1 MLKLQ
6 NTVRSFAYKTEKGF
20 LIDLLFLGQENLD
33 KTTVTNMSPG
43 KNDSGA
49 SKITGSDEKVWTI
62 FPFKAV
68 LFQVNMKIV
77 F

>member
-1 MLKLQ
+1 
-6 NTVRSFAYKTEKGF
+6 
-20 LIDLLFLGQENLD
+20 
-33 KTTVTNMSPG
+33 MSPG

-49 SKITGSDEKVWTI
+49 SKITGFDEKVWTI

>member
-1 MLKLQ
+1 M
-6 NTVRSFAYKTEKGF
+6 
-20 LIDLLFLGQENLD
+20 D
-33 KTTVTNMSPG
+33 KTKVTNMSPG
-43 KNDSGA
+43 KNESGA

-77 F
+77 FLTVQIQSSNFYIM

>member
-1 MLKLQ
+1 M
-6 NTVRSFAYKTEKGF
+6 
-20 LIDLLFLGQENLD
+20 D

-68 LFQVNMKIV
+68 LFQVNMKIFFNSSDTKLKLLYYV
-77 F
+77 KKKNPVRSLFVR

>member
-1 MLKLQ
+1 M
-6 NTVRSFAYKTEKGF
+6 
-20 LIDLLFLGQENLD
+20 D
-33 KTTVTNMSPG
+33 KTTGTNMSPG

-68 LFQVNMKIV
+68 LFQVNMKI
-77 F
+77 FF

>member
-1 MLKLQ
+1 
-6 NTVRSFAYKTEKGF
+6 
-20 LIDLLFLGQENLD
+20 
-33 KTTVTNMSPG
+33 MSPG